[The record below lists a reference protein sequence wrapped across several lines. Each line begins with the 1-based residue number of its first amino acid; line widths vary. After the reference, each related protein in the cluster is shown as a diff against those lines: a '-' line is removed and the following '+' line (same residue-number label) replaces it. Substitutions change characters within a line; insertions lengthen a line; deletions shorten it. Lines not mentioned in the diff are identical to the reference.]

1 MPQPKIHFFYEE
13 CKEIPANFAKEL
25 IADLGQAK
33 VEEAD
38 VVICIGGDG
47 LLLQALRAAKG
58 TPVYGLTPPASN
70 SRGFWLE
77 HGINN
82 AQELQDA
89 LAKAKAVAL
98 NPLEAEITFAN
109 GNKTVRHAFNC
120 VAVERAAGQ
129 AAIMNLTVSVGG
141 VPLPEKRIMGD
152 GFIFSTALG
161 STGLNRSYGGP
172 AVDVGND
179 VIIQTGKGIYEPR
192 GLPSVVAR
200 GDGSSFAIAFTSA
213 TQKRPVRIDYD
224 GLSVD
229 ADADGSGITHLTV
242 RRAANATATLLVTTP
257 PAVRAFSV
265 MMG

>member
-1 MPQPKIHFFYEE
+1 MTSPKIHFFYEE
-13 CKEIPANFAKEL
+13 RKEIPAGFAREL
-25 IADLGQAK
+25 IAELGQAK
-33 VEEAD
+33 IEDAD
-38 VVICIGGDG
+38 IVICIGGDG

-77 HGINN
+77 HGIKD
-82 AQELQDA
+82 AKELLDA
-89 LAKAKAVAL
+89 LAKAKPVAL

-109 GNKTVRHAFNC
+109 GNKTVRSAFNC

-129 AAIMNLTVSVGG
+129 AALMNMTVALGDAV
-141 VPLPEKRIMGD
+141 LPERRIMGD

-179 VIIQTGKGIYEPR
+179 VIILTGKGIYEPR

-200 GDGSSFAIAFTSA
+200 AEGSVFSVAFTSA
-213 TQKRPVRIDYD
+213 THKRPVRVDYD

-229 ADADGSGITHLTV
+229 GDADGSGITHLTV
-242 RRAANATATLLVTTP
+242 RRAENATATLLVTTP